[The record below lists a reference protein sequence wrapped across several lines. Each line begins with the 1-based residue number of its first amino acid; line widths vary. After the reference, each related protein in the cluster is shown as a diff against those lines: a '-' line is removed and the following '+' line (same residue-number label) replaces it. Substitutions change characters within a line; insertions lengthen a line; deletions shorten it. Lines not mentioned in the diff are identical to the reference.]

1 MSGLWGD
8 DFELPKTQDV
18 IKAVKAKTENK
29 KKERTE
35 EQIMR
40 ARAVDIDDKLAV
52 ITKNVYRV
60 LGSYASNTQVIYDY
74 EEFKAF
80 IDKAIEKGKIAIDTE
95 TNNTLDTTTCKI
107 MGLCLYI
114 DGEKNTYIPVNHVDP
129 HTKEKLP
136 NQITEEQI
144 REQLSRLDNTFT
156 IFHNYQFDYKVIG
169 FTCGIWMHG
178 DWDTSIGA
186 KILDENEEPKLKV
199 QYVTHIDP
207 SIERYNINS
216 FFENI
221 QYELVDPSVFALY
234 AATDA
239 FMTYQLYKWQEK
251 QFNLPGNE
259 RLKKLFLEIEMP
271 VMEVAAEME
280 LTGVELDLEY
290 AKRLSSKYHKLLDN
304 VDIRIEKQLEE
315 YRNII
320 EQWRMTP
327 EAQFKPTSKKPNKN
341 GEYTLQKS
349 KSEQLLD
356 PPQLTSPT
364 QFAILLY
371 DVFKVPVV
379 DKKSPRGTG
388 EEILKQIDNPLCQ
401 LVLEKRGLEKLI
413 GTYIDKLPE
422 CINPVDGRLHAHFNQ
437 CGTDTGR
444 FSSNEPNLQNIPS
457 KEKAIRMMF
466 KATSGE
472 YGVEQEDDYYIL
484 NKYDEV
490 ETLNGWKK
498 VNDLTTD
505 DLIENDRIKSI
516 KDVDGL
522 NYKVVVEG
530 GGGV

>member
-29 KKERTE
+29 KKDRTE

-40 ARAVDIDDKLAV
+40 ARAVDIDEKLAV
-52 ITKNVYRV
+52 ITRNVYRV

-107 MGLCLYI
+107 MGICLYI

-144 REQLSRLDNTFT
+144 GEQLSRLDNTFT

-186 KILDENEEPKLKV
+186 KILNENEEAKLKV

-221 QYELVDPSVFALY
+221 QYELVDPKVFSLY

-239 FMTYQLYKWQEK
+239 YMTYKLYLYQKELFEQKDNHEMY
-251 QFNLPGNE
+251 NLF
-259 RLKKLFLEIEMP
+259 KTVEMP
-271 VMEVAAEME
+271 IARVAANME
-280 LTGVELDLEY
+280 KVGVCIDKEY
-290 AKRLSSKYHKLLDN
+290 AKRLEESYNRRIEEVDREVDIELKHLEPRIAQWRLTSEANKKPKKAKVTKDGNEYGKSKNEQLSDPVKVSSPAQLAILIYDVLQYQPVDKDKPRSTDSDALEELSKQGFKLGDIILKRRGLVKLLN
-304 VDIRIEKQLEE
+304 TYITAI
-315 YRNII
+315 
-320 EQWRMTP
+320 
-327 EAQFKPTSKKPNKN
+327 PN
-341 GEYTLQKS
+341 Q
-349 KSEQLLD
+349 
-356 PPQLTSPT
+356 
-364 QFAILLY
+364 
-371 DVFKVPVV
+371 V
-379 DKKSPRGTG
+379 SPR
-388 EEILKQIDNPLCQ
+388 DN
-401 LVLEKRGLEKLI
+401 
-413 GTYIDKLPE
+413 
-422 CINPVDGRLHAHFNQ
+422 RLHAGFNTL
-437 CGTDTGR
+437 GTDTGR
-444 FSSNEPNLQNIPS
+444 YSSSNPNL
-457 KEKAIRMMF
+457 
-466 KATSGE
+466 
-472 YGVEQEDDYYIL
+472 
-484 NKYDEV
+484 
-490 ETLNGWKK
+490 
-498 VNDLTTD
+498 
-505 DLIENDRIKSI
+505 
-516 KDVDGL
+516 
-522 NYKVVVEG
+522 
-530 GGGV
+530 

>member
-18 IKAVKAKTENK
+18 IRAVKAKTENK

-40 ARAVDIDDKLAV
+40 ARAVSIDDKLAV
-52 ITKNVYRV
+52 ITRNVYRV

-186 KILDENEEPKLKV
+186 KILNENEEPKLKV
-199 QYVTHIDP
+199 QYVTHIDT

-221 QYELVDPSVFALY
+221 QYELVDPKVFSLY

-239 FMTYQLYKWQEK
+239 YMTYKLYLYQKELFEQEDNAQLY
-251 QFNLPGNE
+251 NLF
-259 RLKKLFLEIEMP
+259 KTVEMP
-271 VMEVAAEME
+271 VSRVVGDMEKV
-280 LTGVELDLEY
+280 GVCIDKEY
-290 AKRLSSKYHKLLDN
+290 AKRLEDSYNKRIAEIDKE
-304 VDIRIEKQLEE
+304 VDAELKHLEPRIA
-315 YRNII
+315 
-320 EQWRMTP
+320 QWRLTP
-327 EAQFKPTSKKPNKN
+327 EANKKPKKAKVTKDGN
-341 GEYTLQKS
+341 EYGKS
-349 KSEQLLD
+349 KNEQLSD
-356 PPQLTSPT
+356 PVKVSSPAQL
-364 QFAILLY
+364 AILIY
-371 DVFKVPVV
+371 DVLQYPPV
-379 DKKSPRGTG
+379 DKDKPRSTDSDALEELVKKGFKLG
-388 EEILKQIDNPLCQ
+388 EIILRR
-401 LVLEKRGLEKLI
+401 RGLVKLLN
-413 GTYIDKLPE
+413 TYITAIPNWVSSRD
-422 CINPVDGRLHAHFNQ
+422 NRLHAGFNTL
-437 CGTDTGR
+437 GAATGR
-444 FSSNEPNLQNIPS
+444 MSSSSPNLQNIPS
-457 KEKAIRMMF
+457 HEKTIRLMF
-466 KATSGE
+466 IASPGCSFV
-472 YGVEQEDDYYIL
+472 GGDFSL
-484 NKYDEV
+484 
-490 ETLNGWKK
+490 
-498 VNDLTTD
+498 VN
-505 DLIENDRIKSI
+505 
-516 KDVDGL
+516 VG
-522 NYKVVVEG
+522 
-530 GGGV
+530 

>member
-18 IKAVKAKTENK
+18 VKAVKAKTENK

-169 FTCGIWMHG
+169 FTCGIWMHMN
-178 DWDTSIGA
+178 WDTSIGA
-186 KILDENEEPKLKV
+186 KILNENEEPKLKV

-221 QYELVDPSVFALY
+221 QYELVDPKVFSLY

-239 FMTYQLYKWQEK
+239 YMTYKLYLYQKELFEQEE
-251 QFNLPGNE
+251 N
-259 RLKKLFLEIEMP
+259 
-271 VMEVAAEME
+271 AEMYNLFKSVE
-280 LTGVELDLEY
+280 IPVSRVVADMEREGVCIDTKY
-290 AKRLSSKYHKLLDN
+290 AKRLEESYNK
-304 VDIRIEKQLEE
+304 RIAEIDKEVEEELRHLEPK
-315 YRNII
+315 IA
-320 EQWRMTP
+320 QWRLTP
-327 EAQFKPTSKKPNKN
+327 EANKKPKKAKVTKDGN
-341 GEYTLQKS
+341 EYGKS
-349 KSEQLLD
+349 KNEQLSD
-356 PPQLTSPT
+356 PVKVSSPAQL
-364 QFAILLY
+364 AILIY
-371 DVFKVPVV
+371 DVLKYQSV
-379 DKKSPRGTG
+379 DKDKPRCTDEDALKELVKQGFKLG
-388 EEILKQIDNPLCQ
+388 SIILRR
-401 LVLEKRGLEKLI
+401 RGLIKLLN
-413 GTYIDKLPE
+413 TYITAIPNWVSTRD
-422 CINPVDGRLHAHFNQ
+422 NRLHAGFNTL
-437 CGTDTGR
+437 GAATGR
-444 FSSNEPNLQNIPS
+444 MSSSNPNL
-457 KEKAIRMMF
+457 
-466 KATSGE
+466 
-472 YGVEQEDDYYIL
+472 
-484 NKYDEV
+484 
-490 ETLNGWKK
+490 
-498 VNDLTTD
+498 
-505 DLIENDRIKSI
+505 
-516 KDVDGL
+516 
-522 NYKVVVEG
+522 
-530 GGGV
+530 